1 MKRDKMRSAEREPES
16 DRMSLSQLE
25 EVSGGNYAPGEF
37 RAEAMAFI
45 RSCLG
50 EEQYA
55 RVLGTAKARQHP
67 YVAAR
72 LFLSPADWE
81 KYVYLERH
89 GTLDG
94 FRG

>member
-1 MKRDKMRSAEREPES
+1 MDRGNRKSMDRENEKRRRGP
-16 DRMSLSQLE
+16 LQLN
-25 EVSGGNYAPGEF
+25 EVSGEKYAPGEY
-37 RAEAMAFI
+37 RAEAIAFI
-45 RSCLG
+45 KSCLG

-72 LFLSPADWE
+72 LFLSPSDWE
-81 KYVYLERH
+81 KYLYIEKN

-94 FRG
+94 FPG